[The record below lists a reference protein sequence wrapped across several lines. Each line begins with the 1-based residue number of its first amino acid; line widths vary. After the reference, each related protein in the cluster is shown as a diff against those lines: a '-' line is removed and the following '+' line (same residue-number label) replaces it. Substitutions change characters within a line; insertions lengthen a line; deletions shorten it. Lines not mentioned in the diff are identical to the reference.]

1 MNATSS
7 WPSDT
12 GRVCG
17 SFEVRPM
24 ATGPL
29 LLAVDGGQTA
39 TKALVAGLDGTV
51 LGAGV
56 GGPSDHFHIEGG
68 VEKNRVAIHGAIAAA
83 LDAARAT
90 PDRVTAIG
98 LGLTGAP
105 SRGDQN
111 PVVLEIVREVLDP
124 RQIVVAPDYVTN
136 LAGASGGEPGVVLI
150 AGGGAIGYGITA
162 DGREAIAGGYGFLL
176 GDEGSAFNIGLR
188 AIAAA
193 ARGADL
199 RGEATALQAMVT
211 DHFEI
216 SSMREIT
223 RVVYRA
229 GFQRERIS
237 LLAPKVA
244 QTARDGDAQAIKVL
258 SRAGEELALTALGV
272 IRQLFAPSSNVDV
285 YLTGGVFTAG
295 ELLLDPFRAK
305 LREGWPEAEARE
317 PRFPPA
323 VGGLILAAKAIGQQV
338 DGAWLAAIAASLP
351 AVTA

>member
-1 MNATSS
+1 M
-7 WPSDT
+7 
-12 GRVCG
+12 
-17 SFEVRPM
+17 E
-24 ATGPL
+24 TGPL

-83 LDAARAT
+83 LDTAGAT
-90 PDRVTAIG
+90 PDRVAAIG

-105 SRGDQN
+105 ARGDQT
-111 PVVLEIVREVLDP
+111 PIVQEIVREVLDP
-124 RQIVVAPDYVTN
+124 REIVVTPDYVTN

-150 AGGGAIGYGITA
+150 AGGGAIGYGITE

-193 ARGADL
+193 ARGDDMRA
-199 RGEATALQAMVT
+199 EPTALQTIVA

-216 SSMREIT
+216 SSLRQIT

-229 GFQRERIS
+229 GFSRERIS

-244 QTARDGDAQAIKVL
+244 QAARDGDPPAIRVM
-258 SRAGEELALTALGV
+258 SAAGEELALTALGV
-272 IRQLFAPSSNVDV
+272 IRQLFAPGSEVDV
-285 YLTGGVFTAG
+285 YLTGGVFAAG
-295 ELLLDPFRAK
+295 EHLLDPFRAA
-305 LREGWPEAEARE
+305 LRAGWPAAEARE

-323 VGGLILAAKAIGQQV
+323 VGGLILAAKSLGQPI
-338 DGAWLAAIAASLP
+338 DTAWLSAIATSLA
-351 AVTA
+351 AVRA